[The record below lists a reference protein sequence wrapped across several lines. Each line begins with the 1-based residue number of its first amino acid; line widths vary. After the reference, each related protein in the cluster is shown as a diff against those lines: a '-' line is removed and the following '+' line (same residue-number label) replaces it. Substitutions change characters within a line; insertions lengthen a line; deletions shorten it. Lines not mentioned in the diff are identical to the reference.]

1 MLNKRSYL
9 SLKESSSLISILSV
23 ILSYMN
29 CQAHNQMEQYAEI
42 IGKFIRNNVK
52 KYWWTFTVCKS
63 KRYTILRIK

>member
-9 SLKESSSLISILSV
+9 SPKESSSLISILSV
-23 ILSYMN
+23 FLSYMN

-52 KYWWTFTVCKS
+52 KYW
-63 KRYTILRIK
+63 